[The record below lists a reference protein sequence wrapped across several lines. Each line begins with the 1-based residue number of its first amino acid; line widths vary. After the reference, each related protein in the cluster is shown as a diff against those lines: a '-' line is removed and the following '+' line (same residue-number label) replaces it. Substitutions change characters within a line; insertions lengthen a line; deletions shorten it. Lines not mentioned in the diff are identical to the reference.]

1 MAKGSLT
8 PSTVTDS
15 EQILYRFLQE
25 LPSDDC
31 ILLNDSRLSFSTFPW
46 GVFSQQWADE
56 LAKEDCHCLKLLAHA
71 NDWNRIA
78 LRLQATIYNDPNT
91 SVLFR
96 LDPAFGNGIWLW
108 LQVTGTF
115 DENRCLTSLH
125 GTLTDVSARKA
136 AVNDLRTKEQFYEHI
151 LSTMPVQLAVFN
163 EEHRYIYCNKTA
175 IQNDHIREWI
185 IGKDDFEYCRF
196 RGKDI
201 NIAWRRR
208 YFFQQALAYRD
219 EIKWEE
225 EIWKDDTNKTVSLRR
240 LTPIYDD
247 DGNLQFVLGYGF
259 DITNRRLAEERA
271 AENEKLLASINAN
284 IQDGIYRYS
293 PARGFLYVNDAFLRI
308 FGYQSQAELNAQ
320 GKAFFRKDEEGR
332 QVLIDIQGVQGSFN
346 NREVL
351 LHGEEEKARFWGLV
365 SCSKR
370 SDPKEGIIYD
380 GIITDITE
388 FKESEQLLRKTN
400 KALRQKNNELDR
412 FIYSASHDLRA
423 PLTSIQGVLQL
434 AELDE
439 PSADM
444 QYYLGLIGS
453 SVNKLENFVNDL
465 IDYYRN
471 AKTQQSYHQI
481 DFEDLV
487 RSTFES
493 FQYMEGAERIT
504 LCPENWL
511 SSDFYSDHYRL
522 RIVLSNLLSNAIKY
536 QDPEKEAPY
545 VKVHLSD
552 KGDCHQLLVADNGL
566 GIPSDKVDDVWELFY
581 QSGHDQQGSG
591 MGLFIVKETV
601 QKLGGSVEIRAQA
614 GQGTTFEIKLPKNGS
629 ERQNYPADR

>member
-108 LQVTGTF
+108 LQVIGTF
-115 DENRCLTSLH
+115 DENRYLTSLH

-259 DITNRRLAEERA
+259 DITDRKLAEERA

-308 FGYQSQAELNAQ
+308 FRYQSQAELNAE

-351 LHGEEEKARFWGLV
+351 FRGEEEKARFWGLV

-504 LCPENWL
+504 LHPENWL
-511 SSDFYSDHYRL
+511 SSDFYSDQYRL

-552 KGDCHQLLVADNGL
+552 KGDCHQLLIADNGL

-601 QKLGGSVEIRAQA
+601 QKLGGSVEVRAQA